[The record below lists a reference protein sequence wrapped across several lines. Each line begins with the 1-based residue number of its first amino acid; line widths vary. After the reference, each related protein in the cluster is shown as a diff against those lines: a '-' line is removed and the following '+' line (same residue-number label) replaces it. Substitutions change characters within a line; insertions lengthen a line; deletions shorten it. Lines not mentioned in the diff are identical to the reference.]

1 MGKNKKKRA
10 KGTGSISISQESD
23 LRLVARG
30 SGAAGGE
37 DSLALVERGGIGAE
51 MMSGGRLS
59 MGAMSWVSSSQ
70 AEKEG
75 YVGMTYAETIA
86 ELRREN
92 AQRVVSQELQASTEN
107 LYEAVTQH
115 LADWVAGVD
124 CPKQQ
129 VQPFESNI
137 FSCFLSTYS
146 RALLKCHNRAL
157 DSLVVKGSTMASTS
171 WRSWVFFRTPRA
183 TYSASCASV
192 NCSCLPRTAHRRCR
206 CRM

>member
-10 KGTGSISISQESD
+10 KGTGSNSISQESD

-37 DSLALVERGGIGAE
+37 DSLALVERDGIGAE
-51 MMSGGRLS
+51 MMSVGRLS
-59 MGAMSWVSSSQ
+59 MGAMSWIPSAQ

-75 YVGMTYAETIA
+75 GGMTYAETIA

-129 VQPFESNI
+129 VQPS
-137 FSCFLSTYS
+137 FL
-146 RALLKCHNRAL
+146 
-157 DSLVVKGSTMASTS
+157 D
-171 WRSWVFFRTPRA
+171 FFRHI
-183 TYSASCASV
+183 
-192 NCSCLPRTAHRRCR
+192 LGLF
-206 CRM
+206 